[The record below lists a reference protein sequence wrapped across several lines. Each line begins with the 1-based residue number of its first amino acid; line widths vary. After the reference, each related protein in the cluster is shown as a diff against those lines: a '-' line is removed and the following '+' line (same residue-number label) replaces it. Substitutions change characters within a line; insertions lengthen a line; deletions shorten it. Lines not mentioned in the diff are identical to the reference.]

1 MYKPFS
7 LSEQAQDTI
16 RAVVDFSTRHDAI
29 WLVARTL
36 SGRRLISTSSPFDV
50 DAILRAVDY
59 EHGTIEFTICFD
71 NKAPR
76 FYRVVL

>member
-7 LSEQAQDTI
+7 LSEQSQDII

-29 WLVARTL
+29 WLVARMP
-36 SGRRLISTSSPFDV
+36 SGRRLIATPAPVDV

-59 EHGTIEFTICFD
+59 ELGTIEFTICFE

-76 FYRVVL
+76 FYRVAL